1 MNMMCIV
8 SLNTRAS
15 STAVCLPFLSSG
27 DSAER
32 KRKLAVVFGGAEEP
46 CAASDCL
53 RSRLLHSKVKRRC
66 DFLYEVIRRS
76 LFCLVYV
83 RCVLVFGCKAARSL
97 QKSVLRERERERG
110 RER

>member
-46 CAASDCL
+46 CA
-53 RSRLLHSKVKRRC
+53 
-66 DFLYEVIRRS
+66 
-76 LFCLVYV
+76 
-83 RCVLVFGCKAARSL
+83 G
-97 QKSVLRERERERG
+97 
-110 RER
+110 